1 MWVHLLNQT
10 PMQHGSRCN
19 LTCIDIQYTPLHA
32 NITYLICFM
41 CFWCFGRRSAALMVH
56 GYITC
61 PEQTKY
67 SKKTA
72 YYFWSLGR
80 CETWCKHVQTALI
93 VCSITA
99 HNRRPLKK
107 GIFRFFHLFQTY
119 PLIFHGVP
127 MRTWP
132 ISELQTHKF
141 ALSFAG
147 LNTSFKDAQVWL
159 FQHVFTAFHVGQFIR
174 SSKRPSLSTRLVHNM
189 SKSHERSVQQRTLQ
203 NSRTTRNI
211 PNTWC
216 LCAVIH
222 TACIYIANC
231 IWDQPLRCVCLF
243 RILPAWSLVTFST

>member
-1 MWVHLLNQT
+1 MLKMPHIGSKRVHLHNQT
-10 PMQHGSRCN
+10 HMQSGSRCIWI
-19 LTCIDIQYTPLHA
+19 CIDVQYTPLHA

-61 PEQTKY
+61 PEQTEY

-93 VCSITA
+93 VCSVTA

-132 ISELQTHKF
+132 ISELQ
-141 ALSFAG
+141 SPD
-147 LNTSFKDAQVWL
+147 SQ
-159 FQHVFTAFHVGQFIR
+159 IR
-174 SSKRPSLSTRLVHNM
+174 SFLCRSQYIVQRCPSMTVSTCFH
-189 SKSHERSVQQRTLQ
+189 SV
-203 NSRTTRNI
+203 SRWT
-211 PNTWC
+211 
-216 LCAVIH
+216 IH
-222 TACIYIANC
+222 
-231 IWDQPLRCVCLF
+231 QK
-243 RILPAWSLVTFST
+243 